1 MSYSGSKRFI
11 STLLQGVAVVVPVGV
26 TIYVCAYA
34 MWWLDDTVR
43 SFLERVVHVG
53 IPGIGVVVGLG
64 TIYVIGLLTRSL
76 LFRKVGRLGEALV
89 ERIPLV
95 KSLYGAL
102 KDMMMF
108 VGGGDPAAR
117 GVPARLHLMDD
128 KVHMLGIVTQKQPEE
143 QFGREEK
150 GRVAVYLPMSL
161 QIGGFT
167 VFIPEEKVEYLDEMS
182 VETAMRLAMT
192 AGMGHKRRPLRG
204 SKRKKRE
211 EGEQSA
217 PEAG

>member
-1 MSYSGSKRFI
+1 MNYSGSKKFL

-26 TIYVCAYA
+26 TIYVCVYA
-34 MWWLDDTVR
+34 MWWLDETVR
-43 SFLERVVHVG
+43 SLLERVVHVEVPVVG
-53 IPGIGVVVGLG
+53 FVVGLG

-76 LFRKVGRLGEALV
+76 LLRKVGRLGEALV

-108 VGGGDPAAR
+108 VGGGDPTSR
-117 GVPARLHLMDD
+117 GVPARLHLMDG
-128 KVHMLGIVTQKQPEE
+128 KVHMLGIVTQKKPEE

-167 VFIPEEKVEYLDEMS
+167 VFIPEEKVEYMEDMS

-204 SKRKKRE
+204 SKKKKKE
-211 EGEQSA
+211 DGEQPA